1 MDVNKF
7 INKMILEKFNLKL
20 SEKTDTWVEYKDSLR
35 VLRVDLNTFHYYF
48 INKETYVPVS
58 PDIIRL
64 VDIIREHV
72 LHAEPKYDILTD
84 DEYEMFVRD
93 IGNVIEWEK
102 VGNDG

>member
-20 SEKTDTWVEYKDSLR
+20 SEQTDTWVEYVDSLR
-35 VLRVDLNTFHYYF
+35 ILRVDINTFHYYF

-64 VDIIREHV
+64 VDIIRKYI
-72 LHAEPKYDILTD
+72 LNIEPKYDILSD
-84 DEYEMFVRD
+84 NYYREIVSIVEN
-93 IGNVIEWEK
+93 IGEE
-102 VGNDG
+102 NDG